1 MITQSGPVCDVCG
14 KYILPIGDEDEM
26 VHNFRIKGIDSDL
39 CCDNKCKEILE
50 SAMVKQ
56 DWKALPEGPLRKAF
70 SEATS

>member
-14 KYILPIGDEDEM
+14 KHILPIADEK
-26 VHNFRIKGIDSDL
+26 VHNFRIKGIDADL
-39 CCDNKCKEILE
+39 VCDNAFKEILE

>member
-1 MITQSGPVCDVCG
+1 MITQSGPICDVCG
-14 KYILPIGDEDEM
+14 KYILPGGDEM
-26 VHNFRIKGIDSDL
+26 VHSFRIKGINSDL

-70 SEATS
+70 SDETS

>member
-14 KYILPIGDEDEM
+14 KYILPIADEK
-26 VHNFRIKGIDSDL
+26 VHNFRIKGIDADL
-39 CCDNKCKEILE
+39 VCDNACKEILE